1 MVYSNQLREGMEPGG
16 NRPSFYQEVME
27 EINRSYPMDGQS
39 TAFLIALVLIPL
51 VYKLIR

>member
-1 MVYSNQLREGMEPGG
+1 MDYSKQLREVIEPRGD
-16 NRPSFYQEVME
+16 RPSFYQEVME
-27 EINRSYPMDGQS
+27 EINRSYPIDGQS